1 MSNKI
6 ISRSNII
13 KLSIPIFVS
22 NLAIPM
28 VGLVDTALMG
38 HLASEKYLAA
48 ISIATS
54 VMTMILWSFG
64 FLRMST
70 VGLVAQLFGMKQF
83 KEIFFTVMRN
93 IIVAVGISTIII
105 FLKTPILQLIEISFN
120 TSTSTQQL
128 IEEYISI
135 RIFSAP
141 AELCIYVLIG
151 FYLGIQKTK
160 ISSILITFFC
170 ILNIL
175 LSSIFV
181 IVYDLEIY
189 GVALG
194 TLISAYIT
202 LFSFLVFSIYYLKDK
217 FIFFSDFNK
226 IFNKKKYLRLFNI
239 NFDIFLRTV
248 LLTFAFLWITYLGS
262 KLGESY
268 LAINAI
274 LLQFIII
281 ASFFLDAYAFST
293 ESLVGF
299 TIGKKIK
306 KNFLDLV
313 TNSFQLSLF
322 TSIIISLIYLLSF
335 KYIINFL
342 TDLDYLK
349 YLAYSYVLWVIIIP
363 PFASISYQFDGIFI
377 GASQTAEMR
386 NGMIISVL
394 LFLISSDYLTSILG
408 NHGIW
413 LSLLFFMIMRGITLN
428 YYFNNILKKF

>member
-1 MSNKI
+1 
-6 ISRSNII
+6 
-13 KLSIPIFVS
+13 
-22 NLAIPM
+22 M

-93 IIVAVGISTIII
+93 IIVAIGISTIII

-128 IEEYISI
+128 IEKYISI

-160 ISSILITFFC
+160 ISSILITSYC

-226 IFNKKKYLRLFNI
+226 IFNKKKYLRLFDV

-293 ESLVGF
+293 ESLAGF

>member
-93 IIVAVGISTIII
+93 IIVAIGISTIII

-160 ISSILITFFC
+160 ISSILITFYC

>member
-93 IIVAVGISTIII
+93 IIVAIGISTIII

>member
-93 IIVAVGISTIII
+93 IIVAIGISTIII

-160 ISSILITFFC
+160 ISSILITFYC

-189 GVALG
+189 GAALG